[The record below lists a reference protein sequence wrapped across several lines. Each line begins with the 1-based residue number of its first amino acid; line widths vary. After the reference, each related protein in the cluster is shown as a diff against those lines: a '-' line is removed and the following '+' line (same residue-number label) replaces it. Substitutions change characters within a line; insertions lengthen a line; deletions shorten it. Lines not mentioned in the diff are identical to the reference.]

1 MRNPKLCFAVLLS
14 LAFAPGLL
22 HAQATGSVRGAV
34 TELGT
39 ERPLGGVQVFVPGT
53 SVGTLTDQNGRFLL
67 VNVPAGAQVVRATL
81 IGYAEADRQI
91 DVVAGQTAQVNIR
104 LESSAIA
111 LQEVIVTGVS
121 GATIQA
127 KVPFDVSRV
136 DADDIQV
143 APTTAAGAIQGKVA
157 GATVVSGSGRPGS
170 APSILL
176 RGAKSID
183 ASGRSQEPLYIVDGV
198 ILGSEMVDIS
208 ALDIESIEV
217 IKGAAASSLYGSR
230 AANGVVQI
238 QTQRGAGVG
247 DDAVRYT
254 IRSEMG
260 SSTLPGEFWLTQSH
274 HYLLEDGQF
283 VQSNTARTRCAY
295 IECTGTIRLAGQT
308 AGSSTPNYWNT
319 YQNQAWP
326 GQTFNQV
333 DRFFTGGD
341 FLQNYISASGRSGA
355 TNYHVSYNNLDDPG
369 VMVGHG
375 GLNRHNF
382 RVNLD
387 QAVRENISVSAS
399 AFYSISDQDPREGEM
414 FDLTRMKAGVDLLA
428 CEGDPTKSCADDPE
442 NLMILADPQ
451 NTESPNP
458 IYSMLLQ
465 ENERNRDR
473 FLGSVDLRWTPI
485 SFLDVDGN
493 VSYDRLDRE
502 DNSYTPKGFRTIDPS
517 VGLNQGNLGRT
528 ARVTEAFNASVTGT
542 TRFNLGEN
550 VSNRTQFRY
559 LFEEQNRQ
567 LTSAGGYE
575 FTVGDIRQFDNL
587 NPDNLSVGSWN
598 QSVLADGY
606 YAITNFDIMDRY
618 IIDALVRNDGSSL
631 FGPDE
636 RRQWYYRLAGAWR
649 MSQESWFNFP
659 ALDELK
665 LRYAYGT
672 AGNRPRFEAQYETFS
687 VAGGRIRPIN
697 LGNTALKPEFSIEQE
712 AGVDAAFLDGRAV
725 LGVTYANTVTEDQIL
740 QVPLPAFSGFQTQW
754 RNAGTLE
761 SNTWE
766 ASLDA
771 RLMQTDNFL
780 WSARVLFDRTR
791 STITELTAPPFTY
804 GVPSQGLNDVF
815 YAREGEALGTFYGVP
830 FAQSCADLPE
840 GMSCD
845 GFTVNDDG
853 YLVWVGA
860 GGLDANAWGTT
871 SDVLVRGAAVRWG
884 SPFRG
889 ECTDRVTN
897 ERSSTF
903 CPLGSSL
910 PDYKLSFSS
919 SASYGGLSLYGLID
933 SEQGFDVYNQPLQWA
948 TFRHT
953 SGQCDQGGVP
963 IEQAKPLG
971 YCDALY
977 QTSGLI
983 PSTEYVED
991 GSYVKLREMALR
1003 YTVGAG
1009 QLGRLPAI
1017 NQLSGLTF
1025 SLTGRNLYT
1034 WTDYRGYDPEVGE
1047 TGGDTGSAALAR
1059 VDGYNYP
1066 NFRTWILGVELNF

>member
-1 MRNPKLCFAVLLS
+1 MRNPKLCFAVLLG

-39 ERPLGGVQVFVPGT
+39 ERPLTGVQVFVPGT

-67 VNVPAGAQVVRATL
+67 VNVPAGSQTVRATL
-81 IGYAEADRQI
+81 IGYAEADRTVE
-91 DVVAGQTAQVNIR
+91 VVAGQTAAVNIR

-111 LQEVIVTGVS
+111 LQEIIVTGVS

-127 KVPFDVSRV
+127 KVPFDVARIDDS
-136 DADDIQV
+136 DIQV

-157 GATVVSGSGRPGS
+157 GATVVQGSGRPGT

-198 ILGSEMVDIS
+198 ILGEEMVDIS
-208 ALDIESIEV
+208 SLDIESIEV

-238 QTQRGAGVG
+238 QTKRGAGVG

-260 SSTLPGEFWLTQSH
+260 TSQLPGEFWLTKSH
-274 HYLLEDGQF
+274 QYLVEDGMF
-283 VQSNTARTRCAY
+283 VQANTARTRCNY
-295 IECTGTIRLAGQT
+295 IECQGSIRLAGQA
-308 AGSSTPNYWNT
+308 AGSATPDLWNT
-319 YQNQAWP
+319 YQNVAWP
-326 GQTFNQV
+326 GTTYDQV

-341 FLQNYISASGRSGA
+341 FLQNYVSASGRSGA

-369 VMVGHG
+369 VMMGHG

-399 AFYSISDQDPREGEM
+399 AFYSLANLDPREGEL
-414 FDLTRMKAGVDLLA
+414 FDLTRMKAGIDLTA
-428 CEGDPTKSCADDPE
+428 CEGDPTTSCLNDPE
-442 NLMILADPQ
+442 NLMLLADPQ
-451 NTESPNP
+451 NSESPNP
-458 IYSMLLQ
+458 LYSMLIPDYD
-465 ENERNRDR
+465 RNRDR

-485 SFLDVDGN
+485 DFLDLDSN
-493 VSYDRLDRE
+493 VSYDRLNQDQ
-502 DNSYTPKGFRTIDPS
+502 DNFFPKGYRTVTPS
-517 VGLNQGNLGRT
+517 AGVNEGALTRD
-528 ARVTEAFNASVTGT
+528 ARETEAFNASVTGT
-542 TRFNLGEN
+542 MRFNLGQN
-550 VSNRTQFRY
+550 VSNRTQLRY
-559 LFEEQNRQ
+559 LFEEQNFTRTQ
-567 LTSAGGYE
+567 TAGNT
-575 FTVGDIRQFDNL
+575 FTVDDIREFPNL
-587 NPDNLSVGSWN
+587 DPEKITAYSYDQNVLS
-598 QSVLADGY
+598 DGY

-687 VAGGRIRPIN
+687 VSGGRISPIT

-712 AGVDAAFLDGRAV
+712 AGVDAAFMGGRAV
-725 LGVTYANTVTEDQIL
+725 VGLTYANTVTEDQIL
-740 QVPLPAFSGFQTQW
+740 RVPLPAYSGFSTQW

-761 SNTWE
+761 SNTIE

-791 STITELTAPPFTY
+791 SEITELNTRPFTY
-804 GVPSQGLNDVF
+804 GVGGQGLGDVY
-815 YAREGEALGTFYGVP
+815 YAREGEELGTFYGVP
-830 FAQSCADLPE
+830 FAQSCEDLPVD
-840 GMSCD
+840 MSCD
-845 GFTVNDDG
+845 GFTVNDEG

-860 GGLDANAWGTT
+860 GGLDANAWGSM

-884 SPFRG
+884 TPFRG
-889 ECTDRVTN
+889 ECTDRVTE
-897 ERSSTF
+897 ERSFSF
-903 CPLGSSL
+903 CPLGRSV
-910 PDYKLSFSS
+910 PDYKVSFSS

-963 IEQAKPLG
+963 IADAKPLG

-991 GSYVKLREMALR
+991 GSYVKLRELALR